1 MKGSTSSLG
10 MLKRSV
16 SPLFSMI
23 KINLSSQPTIKNRLI
38 FGVFAAIVT
47 SMVSGLAGPIGEP
60 GPAGNLY
67 FQPINP
73 KLLKDPEIYGEKNTV
88 DDNMLWARH
97 LADQYATQMAEAG
110 TPLTIEEY
118 KDIIKKFY
126 KDTEQKAK
134 REPLNEIPREDIERF
149 TSLIMTIPQLDTKKQ
164 AKQGTIPIEDIRSD
178 FRAKRS
184 LLLLTNADIKQE
196 ESLLPTEIDSEE
208 VTREK
213 IAYLK
218 DLTKQQYHNAVN
230 K

>member
-1 MKGSTSSLG
+1 MF
-10 MLKRSV
+10 R
-16 SPLFSMI
+16 
-23 KINLSSQPTIKNRLI
+23 
-38 FGVFAAIVT
+38 A
-47 SMVSGLAGPIGEP
+47 
-60 GPAGNLY
+60 NLY
-67 FQPINP
+67 ISRSNGSKIRFSSNLCPN
-73 KLLKDPEIYGEKNTV
+73 
-88 DDNMLWARH
+88 
-97 LADQYATQMAEAG
+97 
-110 TPLTIEEY
+110 LT
-118 KDIIKKFY
+118 
-126 KDTEQKAK
+126 
-134 REPLNEIPREDIERF
+134 
-149 TSLIMTIPQLDTKKQ
+149 DTKKQ